1 MAAANNV
8 EQGKAFVK
16 VLAAVLTRL
25 VANNDQVSLRLWRLE
40 GRALGGAILR
50 ASAPACKRAACP
62 GRRAA
67 QDCGPPRRPMR
78 ALLPMRRSPEPQQPQ
93 R

>member
-25 VANNDQVSLRLWRLE
+25 VANNDQVSGRLWRLE
-40 GRALGGAILR
+40 GGTRGRAILGVR
-50 ASAPACKRAACP
+50 PIITACP
-62 GRRAA
+62 LARPEM
-67 QDCGPPRRPMR
+67 PPLRPGQHV
-78 ALLPMRRSPEPQQPQ
+78 ASCFASVPARRSREPQRPQ